1 MSFPWPLC
9 QCWKE
14 FIPSRGKIGSP
25 QFGLWF
31 FLFPTACTGS
41 KGKHFRHIGGDQI
54 AWVTFTAFPGASG
67 FLPLS
72 ITTKCFRAGYFSWEL
87 HAAPLPRRPEEH
99 KRALFPPHCS
109 LALHFSQLLL
119 TSSSPCWLESCKP
132 LISTSF
138 DKQEVGKKS
147 IIFRIRASEWIEER
161 KGEEGKKRKRAL
173 HTFLIA
179 R

>member
-1 MSFPWPLC
+1 MSVSGPSPGRVSIPPKGITPVWTWVSPFWEQGKALHAFLLGSTQHLPW
-9 QCWKE
+9 
-14 FIPSRGKIGSP
+14 SRGLPSAEHHHQEFQGR
-25 QFGLWF
+25 LF
-31 FLFPTACTGS
+31 FLGVACS
-41 KGKHFRHIGGDQI
+41 PD
-54 AWVTFTAFPGASG
+54 
-67 FLPLS
+67 
-72 ITTKCFRAGYFSWEL
+72 C
-87 HAAPLPRRPEEH
+87 PEEH
-99 KRALFPPHCS
+99 KWALFPPHCS

-119 TSSSPCWLESCKP
+119 TSSSPCWLESWKL